1 MNKALELKD
10 KIDNLY
16 NDVRNDVQGGISKLD
31 KLFVEVLS
39 LEDLSG
45 YNEEEKQQIKEL
57 INSFIYKIKLIYEI
71 LEVKSDNLLTLEYL
85 QEEFSK
91 LEIKRFVIENNYVMG
106 IIKIE
111 DINSFKQELFQ
122 FRDMLYAIT
131 ISDSNLLE
139 IAKMKSKVQHF
150 NTEILEDEDILRVAY
165 ANSN

>member
-1 MNKALELKD
+1 
-10 KIDNLY
+10 
-16 NDVRNDVQGGISKLD
+16 
-31 KLFVEVLS
+31 
-39 LEDLSG
+39 
-45 YNEEEKQQIKEL
+45 
-57 INSFIYKIKLIYEI
+57 
-71 LEVKSDNLLTLEYL
+71 
-85 QEEFSK
+85 
-91 LEIKRFVIENNYVMG
+91 MG

>member
-1 MNKALELKD
+1 MDKALELKD

-57 INSFIYKIKLIYEI
+57 INSFIDKIKLIYEI

-106 IIKIE
+106 IIRIE
-111 DINSFKQELFQ
+111 DIDNFKQELFQ

-139 IAKMKSKVQHF
+139 IAKMKSKIQHF
-150 NTEILEDEDILRVAY
+150 NTEILEDEDILKQAY
-165 ANSN
+165 ENSN

>member
-1 MNKALELKD
+1 MDKALELKD

-39 LEDLSG
+39 LEDLSC

-57 INSFIYKIKLIYEI
+57 INSFIDKIKLIYEI

-106 IIKIE
+106 IIRIE
-111 DINSFKQELFQ
+111 DIDNFKQELFQ

>member
-1 MNKALELKD
+1 MDKALELKD

-16 NDVRNDVQGGISKLD
+16 NDVKNDIQGAIDKLD

-71 LEVKSDNLLTLEYL
+71 LEVKSDNLLTLEHL

>member
-1 MNKALELKD
+1 MDKALELKD

-57 INSFIYKIKLIYEI
+57 INSFIDKIKLIYEI

-106 IIKIE
+106 IIRIE
-111 DINSFKQELFQ
+111 DIDNFKQELFQ